1 MIDPQAWTEVALQ
14 GGANLWSGVP
24 CSYLKSLID
33 CVISHPKLHYVAA
46 ANEGDAVAIAA
57 GAWLAGGLGVTLLQ
71 NSGLGNA
78 VNPLTSLLQPF
89 SIPMLLLVTWRG
101 QPGGP
106 PDEPQHE
113 LMGQITPQM
122 LDLMGIPWEL
132 LPAGETE
139 ARESLARQLA
149 CIQREQRCRAL
160 LIPAG
165 RFAAQPATPPLP
177 ELPLGAVGDV
187 GHVVAD
193 KTRAGVLQAFL
204 ERWTENDLVVATTGY
219 TGREL
224 YALADRPQ
232 HIYLVGS
239 MGCASSVGLGL
250 ALGQPQRRVWVLDG
264 DGALLMRMG
273 ALATVG
279 YFRPPNLVH
288 VLLDNRCHE
297 STGAQATVSA
307 SLDFC
312 QMAASCGYPR
322 VLRCADPASLPD
334 LEADLTFIHVPILPG
349 TRKDLPRPKQ
359 TPAEVAR
366 RFRATLGL
374 PAGVGS

>member
-1 MIDPQAWTEVALQ
+1 VIDPRSWTEVALE

-33 CVISHPKLHYVAA
+33 CVIAHPKLHYVAS

-89 SIPMLLLVTWRG
+89 GIPMLLLVTWRG

-122 LDLMGIPWEL
+122 LDLMNIPWEL
-132 LPAGETE
+132 LPAEE
-139 ARESLARQLA
+139 NAARECLQRQLA
-149 CIQREQRCRAL
+149 AIRLEERCRAL

-165 RFAAQPATPPLP
+165 RFAAQPVTPPLP
-177 ELPLGAVGDV
+177 VLPLSAPAALGA
-187 GHVVAD
+187 AEPQA
-193 KTRAGVLQAFL
+193 TRAEMLQAL
-204 ERWTENDLVVATTGY
+204 LGSWGRDDLVVATTGY

-224 YALADRPQ
+224 YALEDRPQ
-232 HIYLVGS
+232 HIYMVGA

-250 ALGQPQRRVWVLDG
+250 ALGCPERRVWVLDG

-279 YFRPPNLVH
+279 YFRPSNLVH
-288 VLLDNRCHE
+288 VVLDNRCHE

-307 SLDFC
+307 SVDLC
-312 QMAASCGYPR
+312 QVAAHCGYPQ
-322 VLRCADPASLPD
+322 VLRWNDPRQVPAIGPGL
-334 LEADLTFIHVPILPG
+334 AFVHAPILAG
-349 TRKDLPRPKQ
+349 TRKDLPRPRE

-366 RFRATLGL
+366 RFRA
-374 PAGVGS
+374 AVQA